1 MPSICDLKPFNFG
14 DLRLQVCRRWHFQ
27 ELGLSAFGFKD
38 GGSSGWASC
47 FGLSRRFGSL
57 RRHCSNTRLVVF
69 HDCAQG
75 VGFRVLV

>member
-1 MPSICDLKPFNFG
+1 M
-14 DLRLQVCRRWHFQ
+14 RWHFQ

-57 RRHCSNTRLVVF
+57 RRHCSKTRLVVF

-75 VGFRVLV
+75 VGSRLGLRPVRELTRNGHPLLT